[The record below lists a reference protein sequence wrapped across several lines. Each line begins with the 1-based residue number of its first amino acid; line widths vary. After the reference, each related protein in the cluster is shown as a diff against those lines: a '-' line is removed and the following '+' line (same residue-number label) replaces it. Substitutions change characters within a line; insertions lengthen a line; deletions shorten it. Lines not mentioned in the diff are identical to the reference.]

1 MGVSLAEHDAFDKI
15 GIIVVEDEALIR
27 NELVEAFPHY
37 GFHAFGA
44 EDALAALQILE
55 SEAPHVR
62 LVFTDV
68 HLPSAMNGLALGDH
82 IRKTWPWISLLVTS
96 GYGTPDPSH
105 MPQGSRFVL
114 KPYKISK
121 IAELI
126 KDMVGR
132 SAGDDGGR

>member
-1 MGVSLAEHDAFDKI
+1 MGVDLAERDAFDKI

-44 EDALAALQILE
+44 EDAPAALRILE
-55 SEAPHVR
+55 AEAENVR
-62 LVFTDV
+62 FVFTDV
-68 HLPSAMNGLALGDH
+68 HPPGPMTGLALGHH
-82 IRKTWPWISLLVTS
+82 ICKTWPWISLLITS

-105 MPQGSRFVL
+105 MPPGSRFVL

-121 IAELI
+121 IVELI
-126 KDMVGR
+126 KGVMPPASGNDSDR
-132 SAGDDGGR
+132 

>member
-1 MGVSLAEHDAFDKI
+1 MNLAERNAFDKI
-15 GIIVVEDEALIR
+15 GVIVVEDEPLIR

-44 EDALAALQILE
+44 EDAPAALKILE
-55 SEAPHVR
+55 SQAENVR
-62 LVFTDV
+62 IVFTDV
-68 HLPSAMNGLALGDH
+68 HLPSPMTGLALGQH
-82 IRKTWPWISLLVTS
+82 IRKTWPWISLLITS

-105 MPQGSRFVL
+105 MPERSRFVL

-126 KDMVGR
+126 EDKIRPFPSND
-132 SAGDDGGR
+132 GDR

>member
-1 MGVSLAEHDAFDKI
+1 MGVDLAERDAFDKI
-15 GIIVVEDEALIR
+15 GVVVVEDEALIR

-44 EDALAALQILE
+44 EDAPSALKILE
-55 SEAPHVR
+55 AEAAAVR
-62 LVFTDV
+62 VVFTDV
-68 HLPSAMNGLALGDH
+68 HLPSPMNGLALGRH
-82 IRKTWPWISLLVTS
+82 ISKTWPWISLLITS

-105 MPQGSRFVL
+105 MPERSRFVL

-126 KDMVGR
+126 KDMIRLSPGKD
-132 SAGDDGGR
+132 GDR

>member
-1 MGVSLAEHDAFDKI
+1 MAEHDAFDKI

-44 EDALAALQILE
+44 QDALAALKILE
-55 SEAPHVR
+55 AEAPNVR
-62 LVFTDV
+62 FVFTDV
-68 HLPSAMNGLALGDH
+68 HLPSPMNGLALGHH
-82 IRKTWPWISLLVTS
+82 IRRTWPWISLLITS

-105 MPQGSRFVL
+105 MPPGSRFVL

-126 KDMVGR
+126 KDMGRR
-132 SAGDDGGR
+132 SAGDDGDR

>member
-1 MGVSLAEHDAFDKI
+1 MDLAERNAFDKI
-15 GIIVVEDEALIR
+15 GVIVVEDEPLIR

-44 EDALAALQILE
+44 EDAPAALKILE
-55 SEAPHVR
+55 TQAENIR
-62 LVFTDV
+62 IVFTDV
-68 HLPSAMNGLALGDH
+68 HLPGPMTGLALGQH
-82 IRKTWPWISLLVTS
+82 IRKTWPWISLLITS

-105 MPQGSRFVL
+105 MPDRSRFVL

-126 KDMVGR
+126 EDMIR
-132 SAGDDGGR
+132 PFPSNDGDR